1 MLRTKYN
8 WQLMTIPI
16 TIVDNPFISYYKVY
30 SHWFDMHL
38 FQTYIKYLRNLKQN
52 WKNQGIPKFKAP
64 EIRGVMKISEASQ
77 KRTKVILRP
86 ESVQI
91 WRFFWSVFSCI
102 QSKSPYSIWI
112 KENTYQKKILY
123 FHFSHNV
130 IVRIKGSF

>member
-38 FQTYIKYLRNLKQN
+38 FQTYIKYLRNLEQN
-52 WKNQGIPKFKAP
+52 WKNQGIPKFKVP

-91 WRFFWSVFSCI
+91 WSFFWSVFSCI
-102 QSKSPYSIWI
+102 RSKSPYSIWI
-112 KENTYQKKILY
+112 MENKYQKKIPY
-123 FHFSHNV
+123 FYFSRNV
-130 IVRIKGSF
+130 IVRIKRSF